1 MNIASGTSGSWVVRE
16 SFLCGMIMA
25 VSRTEPYALMMTA
38 ERLFRN
44 IKSCDWSIH
53 RIEFCASHETK
64 NPFESSYPAIVGG
77 SGPQV
82 NGVHRSNPYHLGII
96 NVQTILESE
105 EHLRVRLMRRQH
117 TSASWES
124 TDWESTE
131 QIIYPDTPLGILP
144 KVVLAFSSLAL
155 VVSITT
161 SLAVCYRQCS
171 LLILLVIMLT
181 TR

>member
-1 MNIASGTSGSWVVRE
+1 MRIASGTSGSWVVRE
-16 SFLCGMIMA
+16 SLLCGMIMA

-64 NPFESSYPAIVGG
+64 NPYESSYPEIMSV
-77 SGPQV
+77 SGPLV

-96 NVQTILESE
+96 DVQTILKSD
-105 EHLRVRLMRRQH
+105 EHLRVRSMRRQH
-117 TSASWES
+117 TSAS
-124 TDWESTE
+124 WESTE

-144 KVVLAFSSLAL
+144 KVVLTFSSLAL

-171 LLILLVIMLT
+171 LIILLVMMLT